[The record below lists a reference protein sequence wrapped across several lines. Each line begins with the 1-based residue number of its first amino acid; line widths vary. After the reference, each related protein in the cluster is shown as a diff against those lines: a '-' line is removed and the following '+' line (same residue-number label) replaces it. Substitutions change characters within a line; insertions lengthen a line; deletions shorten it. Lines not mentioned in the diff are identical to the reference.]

1 MTAPAKPA
9 VPRSLKT
16 AGRKLW
22 KETVAVYDLRQ
33 DELEVL
39 RSACAEAD
47 LIVKMEGELDGQPMV
62 VSGSMGQMVTH
73 PLLPELRQHRATQ
86 ASLLRALKLPDLDV
100 PAGAESAPNQNRA
113 AANSRWAVPYGTT
126 A

>member
-33 DELEVL
+33 DELEIL
-39 RSACAEAD
+39 RAACAEAD

-62 VSGSMGQMVTH
+62 VAGSMGQMVTH

-86 ASLLRALKLPDLDV
+86 ASLLRALKLPDVDG
-100 PAGAESAPNQNRA
+100 AAESAPNQNRA
-113 AANSRWAVPYGTT
+113 AANSRWAVPYG
-126 A
+126 AGA